1 MLRHGLFTVRAQPKE
16 QQTLEAVSGHRKEQ
30 TSAEPNLAAW
40 RAVRAHMEATGPRR
54 CSFAGNT
61 TEGLALGHSE
71 PPPQPSQGCR
81 RQSERAEVCWLKGD
95 L

>member
-1 MLRHGLFTVRAQPKE
+1 MLRHCLFTVRAQPKE
-16 QQTLEAVSGHRKEQ
+16 QQTLDAVSGHRKEQ
-30 TSAEPNLAAW
+30 DSVEPNLVAW
-40 RAVRAHMEATGPRR
+40 RAARAHIEATGPSR
-54 CSFAGNT
+54 CSCAGNT

-81 RQSERAEVCWLKGD
+81 RQSERAEVRWLKGD